1 MTLDRQSIE
10 KRDFP
15 IARRGYDPAGVDAHL
30 ARIADEL
37 DQMRREG
44 DRAATGGV
52 AGNASTHVQQ
62 IVEAA
67 ESTAEQLLRDAQT
80 EAGELRE
87 RAAGDAQRS
96 RHEALEE
103 SREHVAKVSE
113 ATARMM
119 QRVEAMD
126 AELGSLVDGL
136 RTGVNRLVADL
147 ALLEGNIADL
157 HEQHGGVAP
166 VAPRTPSAA
175 HGHTREAGSLH
186 GETVAIDEEPT
197 PSPATDA
204 EVVATDLVGATG
216 VDDGESWSAGD
227 DMAVESELS
236 YGGPGGDGSPGSPVD
251 TPGRALTAEDRDR
264 QASARIVALDL
275 ALGGADRETIKHEL
289 DATFGYVDG
298 VDQMLDEVFTSID
311 A

>member
-37 DQMRREG
+37 EQLRRES

-52 AGNASTHVQQ
+52 AGNAATHVQQ

-67 ESTAEQLLRDAQT
+67 ESTAEQLLREAQS

-87 RAAGDAQRS
+87 RAAGDAQRA
-96 RHEALEE
+96 RQEALEE
-103 SREHVAKVSE
+103 SREHVAKVAE
-113 ATARMM
+113 ATTRMM

-126 AELGSLVDGL
+126 SELGSMIESL

-166 VAPRTPSAA
+166 VAGAFGSTAA
-175 HGHTREAGSLH
+175 LT
-186 GETVAIDEEPT
+186 EPE
-197 PSPATDA
+197 PGPATDA
-204 EVVATDLVGATG
+204 EVVGTETDPEVDAPSTFTDASVDLELEAT
-216 VDDGESWSAGD
+216 
-227 DMAVESELS
+227 
-236 YGGPGGDGSPGSPVD
+236 
-251 TPGRALTAEDRDR
+251 TAEATPEPGERDAE
-264 QASARIVALDL
+264 ASARLIALDL
-275 ALGGADRETIKHEL
+275 ALGGADRDQIKAEITDLFALPNVDEL
-289 DATFGYVDG
+289 
-298 VDQMLDEVFTSID
+298 LDDVFASID